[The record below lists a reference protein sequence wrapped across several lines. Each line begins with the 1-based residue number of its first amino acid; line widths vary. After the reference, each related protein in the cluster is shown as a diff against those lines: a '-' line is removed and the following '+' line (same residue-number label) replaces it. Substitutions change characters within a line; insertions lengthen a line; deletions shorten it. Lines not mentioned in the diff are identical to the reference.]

1 MLTLNPGDLFAEHYK
16 LIRLVD
22 TGGFAEVWEAIFL
35 SAGNTV
41 ALKIYPKL
49 DAEGV
54 KNIEDE
60 YINQADLAHSNL
72 LIARYFGKYNG
83 YPFLEMRYCSG
94 GNASAKLGSATEDD
108 IAHCMCQIASAL
120 AYLHANGIVHQD
132 VKPNNFL
139 LDSKGN
145 YYLADLGLSLR
156 VRSTI
161 RKYTQSRNSK
171 ADSIHAGLTPPAY
184 RGPEL
189 YDRSAG
195 VGAGPVMASDIWA
208 LGASLYE
215 MMTGDVPLGEF
226 GGLMQLNQ
234 PEPPDLPEGFS
245 AMLNQIIKKCL
256 SKQTWDRPKAAEV
269 HQWAQHYLDTGK
281 YNAPFEL
288 PTIPGPPPPGPD
300 QYDPGGTILRQQGA
314 GQPDPGKTVLNQQ
327 GASQRDPGKTILGP
341 STNTDPAQQTVPGGK
356 QKRSVGRYVILIVI
370 LVVAGFGAKWG
381 VDHFS
386 TPKQQRADLPPAIQ
400 DSTRPDL
407 IPPSANDDSA
417 RIADSMRRA
426 EDARRTDEKRIRDS
440 IKNANIVINPRIGE
454 RPKSGYIDIIKI
466 EKTKTRLNITFRIKK
481 FPDNSTITIYGPE
494 NRDNCFYVEAAGHDY
509 NMLAIDKKGEKMKIP
524 SDGYT
529 FTASFPKPPDN
540 ISSIDVWEG
549 KDRDN
554 PNMNYWNF
562 HDVSITN

>member
-60 YINQADLAHSNL
+60 YINQADLSHSNL

-94 GNASAKLGSATEDD
+94 GNASAKLGSATEED
-108 IAHCMCQIASAL
+108 IAHCMSQIASAL

-145 YYLADLGLSLR
+145 YYLADLGLSLKI
-156 VRSTI
+156 RSTI

-256 SKQTWDRPKAAEV
+256 ARQTWDRPKAAEL
-269 HQWAQHYLDTGK
+269 HLWAQHYLDTGK
-281 YNAPFEL
+281 YNAPFD
-288 PTIPGPPPPGPD
+288 PAPIPVPPAPKPD
-300 QYDPGGTILRQQGA
+300 PHDPGETILDKTLP
-314 GQPDPGKTVLNQQ
+314 GQPTNT
-327 GASQRDPGKTILGP
+327 DPGKTILGP
-341 STNTDPAQQTVPGGK
+341 STNTDPAQKTVPGK
-356 QKRSVGRYVILIVI
+356 QKRSAARYVIL
-370 LVVAGFGAKWG
+370 VAIIIGALLGTKWG

-386 TPKQQRADLPPAIQ
+386 TPKKDEASITPTKQDPPKTDPKPPII
-400 DSTRPDL
+400 DSPNILKD
-407 IPPSANDDSA
+407 PPPTKPEPKPNSV
-417 RIADSMRRA
+417 
-426 EDARRTDEKRIRDS
+426 
-440 IKNANIVINPRIGE
+440 VINAPRIGQ
-454 RPKSGYIDIIKI
+454 RPISGYIDIIRI
-466 EKTKTRLNITFRIKK
+466 EKTKTQLNITFRIKK
-481 FPDNSTITIYGPE
+481 FPNNSTISIYGPE
-494 NRDNCFYVEAAGHDY
+494 NRDKCFFVKAGGHDY
-509 NMLAIDKKGEKMKIP
+509 NLLAVDKKGEKMKIP

-529 FTASFPKPPDN
+529 FTASFPKPPDH
-540 ISSIDVWEG
+540 ISSIDVMEG
-549 KDRDN
+549 QDQDN
-554 PNMNYWNF
+554 PDMNYWNF
-562 HDVSITN
+562 HNVSISN

>member
-60 YINQADLAHSNL
+60 YINQADLSHSNL

-108 IAHCMCQIASAL
+108 IAQCMSQIASAL

-145 YYLADLGLSLR
+145 YYLADLGLSLKI
-156 VRSTI
+156 RSTI

-256 SKQTWDRPKAAEV
+256 AKQTWDRPKAAEL

-281 YNAPFEL
+281 YNAPFDP
-288 PTIPGPPPPGPD
+288 PTIPGPPTPRPD
-300 QYDPGGTILRQQGA
+300 QHHPGETILDQQGSR
-314 GQPDPGKTVLNQQ
+314 QP
-327 GASQRDPGKTILGP
+327 DPGKTILGP
-341 STNTDPAQQTVPGGK
+341 STNTDPALPTVPGDK
-356 QKRSVGRYVILIVI
+356 QKRSVGRYIFLAVIFVAA
-370 LVVAGFGAKWG
+370 LVGAKKA
-381 VDHFS
+381 VDYYS
-386 TPKQQRADLPPAIQ
+386 TPKQQEASLLPTIQ
-400 DSTRPDL
+400 DSTRTDL
-407 IPPSANDDSA
+407 KPPSTNTDSI
-417 RIADSMRRA
+417 RIADSIRRADAAQRA
-426 EDARRTDEKRIRDS
+426 EDRRIADS
-440 IKNANIVINPRIGE
+440 IKNARANVVINPQIGE
-454 RPKSGYIDIIKI
+454 RPKSGYIDIIRI
-466 EKTKTRLNITFRIKK
+466 EKTKTQLNITFRIKK
-481 FPDNSTITIYGPE
+481 FPDNSTISIYGPE
-494 NRDNCFYVEAAGHDY
+494 TPDRCFYVQAGGRDY
-509 NMLAIDKKGEKMKIP
+509 NMLGVDKKGQKMKIP

-529 FTASFPKPPDN
+529 FTAYFPKLPDH
-540 ISSIDVWEG
+540 ISSINVMEG
-549 KDRDN
+549 KDQDD
-554 PNMNYWNF
+554 PTMNYWNF